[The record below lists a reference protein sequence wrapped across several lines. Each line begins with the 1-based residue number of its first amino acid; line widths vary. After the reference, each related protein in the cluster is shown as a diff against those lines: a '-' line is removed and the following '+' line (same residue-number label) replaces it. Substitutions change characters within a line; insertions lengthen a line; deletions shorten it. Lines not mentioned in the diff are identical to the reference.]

1 MLRYHQVIPQQQKD
15 QYTEYDSVDFEMTF
29 ENRFLAP
36 SSIRIEADLEVLA
49 DGSNL
54 IATEKIYIDPKIGA
68 HSFISTITTELQNGG
83 VIENYQ
89 EVPRYMRM
97 LADTTMANSD
107 VMNSEN
113 TCELRTPNIKL
124 SQAVLAGN
132 KMNAGA
138 ATVVPPDFSIKPNF
152 CLNTINAPLDYNK
165 TGAIRVTIKLARNF
179 AALYG
184 PDVKA
189 ATSYQLKN
197 LKLVYS
203 SVDKSMAKANQKVSM
218 RTKLNIKQTAS
229 SALSNISTKVP
240 AVCRAVS
247 CSFQKLSDE
256 NSMFYNNVETV
267 VPPNIKELS
276 FMFNDTQNEYI
287 TYLMKGREEVLARYI
302 DSFADTGS
310 NDISLELLEASKG
323 YGIGLQF
330 GTASAPSFIDLSNQ
344 KFNLQITSDIAEGYI
359 LYMFFHSVAT
369 V

>member
-36 SSIRIEADLEVLA
+36 SSIRIEADLEVLK
-49 DGSNL
+49 DGSTL

-68 HSFISTITTELQNGG
+68 HSFISNITTELQNGG
-83 VIENYQ
+83 VIENFS

-132 KMNAGA
+132 KMIAAA

-152 CLNTINAPLDYNK
+152 CLNTISAPLDYNK

-203 SVDKSMAKANQKVSM
+203 SVDKSVAKSNQKVSM
-218 RTKLNIKQTAS
+218 RTKLNIKQTAA
-229 SALSNISTKVP
+229 SAMSNISTKVP

-256 NSMFYNNVETV
+256 NTMFYNNVETA

-276 FMFNDTQNEYI
+276 FMFNDTQEYI
-287 TYLMKGREEVLARYI
+287 TYLMKGREEILARYI

-310 NDISLELLEASKG
+310 NDVSLQLLEASKS
-323 YGIGLQF
+323 YGVGLQF
-330 GTASAPSFIDLSNQ
+330 GTASAPSFVDLSNQ

-369 V
+369 I